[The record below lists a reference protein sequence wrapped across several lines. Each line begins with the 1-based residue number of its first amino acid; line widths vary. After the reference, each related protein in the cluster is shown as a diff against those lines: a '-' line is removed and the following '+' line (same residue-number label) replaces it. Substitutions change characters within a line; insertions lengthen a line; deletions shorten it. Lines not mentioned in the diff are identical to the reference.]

1 MRPSWR
7 SGIWVITYG
16 WDGVAGMNIHE
27 LQLFWCFFLIYL
39 KAYGDFLKWGYPQ
52 IIHFNRIFHEINH
65 PAIVVSPFMESPI

>member
-1 MRPSWR
+1 
-7 SGIWVITYG
+7 
-16 WDGVAGMNIHE
+16 MNIHE